1 MKQDI
6 LERRFTGIEQTIQEI
21 EESLPTS
28 STVLAMNYELWT
40 YMYMYLY
47 LCSCVTISL
56 FILINKSYW
65 IVIVIVTQWHLQKL
79 RKLKEEMIIEAE
91 KKLEEEKEREKQELE
106 EKLRDKMTKKSA
118 KKPLPST
125 PRAARIN
132 KLKKVSVT
140 LSDKN
145 SEDPKSEPAPD
156 NDSVSDSKNS
166 VSVYSVNSTCTD
178 KV

>member
-6 LERRFTGIEQTIQEI
+6 LERRFTRIEQTIQEI

-40 YMYMYLY
+40 YMCICM
-47 LCSCVTISL
+47 CSCVIISL
-56 FILINKSYW
+56 FILINESFW
-65 IVIVIVTQWHLQKL
+65 IVIVTQWHLQKL

-132 KLKKVSVT
+132 KLKKVSVSV
-140 LSDKN
+140 SDKN

-166 VSVYSVNSTCTD
+166 VSVDSVKNDDRTCTD
-178 KV
+178 KI

>member
-1 MKQDI
+1 M
-6 LERRFTGIEQTIQEI
+6 
-21 EESLPTS
+21 
-28 STVLAMNYELWT
+28 
-40 YMYMYLY
+40 
-47 LCSCVTISL
+47 CSCVTISL
-56 FILINKSYW
+56 FILINESFW
-65 IVIVIVTQWHLQKL
+65 IVIVTQWHLQKL

>member
-1 MKQDI
+1 
-6 LERRFTGIEQTIQEI
+6 
-21 EESLPTS
+21 
-28 STVLAMNYELWT
+28 
-40 YMYMYLY
+40 MYM
-47 LCSCVTISL
+47 CSCVTISL
-56 FILINKSYW
+56 FILINESFW
-65 IVIVIVTQWHLQKL
+65 IVIVTQWHLQKL

-132 KLKKVSVT
+132 KLKKVSVSV
-140 LSDKN
+140 SDKN

-166 VSVYSVNSTCTD
+166 VSVYSVKNDESTCTD
-178 KV
+178 KS

>member
-1 MKQDI
+1 M
-6 LERRFTGIEQTIQEI
+6 
-21 EESLPTS
+21 
-28 STVLAMNYELWT
+28 
-40 YMYMYLY
+40 YMYMY

-56 FILINKSYW
+56 FILINESFW
-65 IVIVIVTQWHLQKL
+65 IVIVTQWHLQKL

-118 KKPLPST
+118 GAKKPLPST

-132 KLKKVSVT
+132 KLKKVSVSV
-140 LSDKN
+140 SDKN

-166 VSVYSVNSTCTD
+166 VSVDSVKNDDSTD
-178 KV
+178 KI

>member
-1 MKQDI
+1 M
-6 LERRFTGIEQTIQEI
+6 
-21 EESLPTS
+21 
-28 STVLAMNYELWT
+28 
-40 YMYMYLY
+40 
-47 LCSCVTISL
+47 CSCVIISL
-56 FILINKSYW
+56 FILINESFW

-132 KLKKVSVT
+132 KLKKVSVSV
-140 LSDKN
+140 SDKN

-166 VSVYSVNSTCTD
+166 VSVDSVKNDDSTCTD
-178 KV
+178 KI